1 MHCSAKNA
9 INENL
14 IETTGDR
21 GMAVVRLVRMT
32 SEQYK
37 TWLDAN
43 VKFYAEEKV
52 RVGNVSAEEAMQVSQ
67 NEFEQIMPDG
77 LDTLD
82 TYVFNVRDEDSDQD
96 VGTLWL
102 KVRDE
107 GKEMFIYGVEINED
121 VRGKGYGRQ
130 TMQALE
136 ALVKHMG
143 IPKISLH
150 VFGYNDVAIN
160 LYKSSGYVATN
171 ILMSKVLSD

>member
-1 MHCSAKNA
+1 MVK
-9 INENL
+9 
-14 IETTGDR
+14 
-21 GMAVVRLVRMT
+21 LVPMT
-32 SEQYK
+32 MEKYE

-52 RVGNVSAEEAMQVSQ
+52 RSGNVSAEEAMQVSQ
-67 NEFEQIMPDG
+67 HEFEQIMPDG

-82 TYVFNVRDEDSDQD
+82 TYLFNVKDEDSDQD
-96 VGTLWL
+96 VGSLWL

-107 GKEMFIYGVEINED
+107 GKEMFIYGIEINED
-121 VRGKGYGRQ
+121 ARGKGYGRQ

-136 ALVKHMG
+136 ARVKQMG

-150 VFGYNDVAIN
+150 VFGYNEVAIN

-171 ILMSKVLSD
+171 ILMSKVLTE